1 MPAERSPISSLSRNS
16 SGKIYLGKVLTTPK
30 DPSQGVID
38 SIAQSRETGLVT
50 TAVSFFVHGGTT
62 VINAIT
68 ERKGVR
74 TAVVTTDGFRDV
86 IAIGRGNRP
95 DLYNLHSKP
104 PEPFVPRHLRFE
116 VIERI
121 DAMGNV
127 RTPLSMKTV
136 DAAADAIAAAG
147 VEAVAVIFLH
157 AYINPAHEAAAAAR
171 LRELLPGVAVT
182 ASHEISRQW
191 REYERSNT
199 AVLSAYVQPIIA
211 HYLANLSR
219 SAEGRRRCLS
229 LLLHA
234 VEWRACRLQGSQS
247 GAAGAR
253 RIRSGWRRCRI
264 SANW

>member
-1 MPAERSPISSLSRNS
+1 MIKVATDAGGTFTDLVAFEES

-30 DPSQGVID
+30 DPSQGVIN

-157 AYINPAHEAAAAAR
+157 AYINPAHEATAAAR

-211 HYLANLSR
+211 HYLANLS
-219 SAEGRRRCLS
+219 
-229 LLLHA
+229 
-234 VEWRACRLQGSQS
+234 
-247 GAAGAR
+247 
-253 RIRSGWRRCRI
+253 
-264 SANW
+264 